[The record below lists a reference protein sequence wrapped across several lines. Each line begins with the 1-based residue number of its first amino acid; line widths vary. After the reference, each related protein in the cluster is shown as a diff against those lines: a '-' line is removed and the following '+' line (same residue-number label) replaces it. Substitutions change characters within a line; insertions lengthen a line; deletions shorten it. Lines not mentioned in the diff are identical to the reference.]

1 MGPAARQPERLPRSR
16 VAPVVDPFFRFF
28 PRILFLGGKLRLMAD
43 AGTPI
48 AEAALSS
55 FAFHRHSEAH
65 GQERRREK
73 SREICCRGART
84 RACRAPEGLAGAGSG
99 RAL

>member
-1 MGPAARQPERLPRSR
+1 MRPAARQPERLPRSR
-16 VAPVVDPFFRFF
+16 VAPVVGALFRFF
-28 PRILFLGGKLRLMAD
+28 QRILFLDGKLRLVAD

-55 FAFHRHSEAH
+55 FAFQPHSEAY

-84 RACRAPEGLAGAGSG
+84 RACRATEGLAGAGSG
-99 RAL
+99 WAL